1 MESSNRLVSLDNV
14 YLATITETKE
24 RNIKEENIV
33 LFEKTDYT
41 LGINNKKT
49 YTQYKDLGTGVYYY
63 VSESGTTLIA
73 DKNYNEFKSNVKFT
87 TSNLRTLKETLE
99 EGAKLKVTK
108 KSSTDFE
115 SAILFCKTFQ
125 KHVYLLEKETSDIE
139 VDEMTMSACYELL
152 MNIYS
157 YVYLGK
163 EPKEKELTEL
173 EKYITSLDDQKMK
186 KQKEQKRPKLKLLSG
201 NKLK

>member
-1 MESSNRLVSLDNV
+1 MSPQS
-14 YLATITETKE
+14 
-24 RNIKEENIV
+24 
-33 LFEKTDYT
+33 F
-41 LGINNKKT
+41 
-49 YTQYKDLGTGVYYY
+49 
-63 VSESGTTLIA
+63 
-73 DKNYNEFKSNVKFT
+73 
-87 TSNLRTLKETLE
+87 
-99 EGAKLKVTK
+99 
-108 KSSTDFE
+108 
-115 SAILFCKTFQ
+115 FCKTFQ
-125 KHVYLLEKETSDIE
+125 KHVYLLEKETSNIE